1 MTEGIVSM
9 RRLAI
14 VLLSSCLLLAPLLAS
29 AQVNSLPSQPH
40 LLVRGKAEREV
51 IPDRFS
57 ISVQLEQKDPS
68 PEIARTRVQA
78 DAATV
83 LALFKA
89 HKALPES
96 VEASSL
102 SISPRSRYVDGRQ
115 IFDGTQVS
123 RRLSATFSQ
132 LADVRA
138 VLGGLQTS
146 EHLQVTGISPFYSE
160 EVRVRGEL
168 KRDAAAQTRANA
180 RNLAEA
186 YGVQLGG
193 LYTISEVAPN
203 FAYGI
208 QAGSWGEMTRQGR
221 PMPPSPPAPMSDIGE
236 ARAAD
241 KIRGESLEAGSV
253 TLTEYVYAIFLIAS

>member
-1 MTEGIVSM
+1 M

-57 ISVQLEQKDPS
+57 VSVQLEQKDAS
-68 PEIARTRVQA
+68 PETARTRVQA

-89 HKALPES
+89 HKALPET

-102 SISPRSRYVDGRQ
+102 AISPSSRYVDGRQ
-115 IFDGTQVS
+115 VFEGTKV
-123 RRLSATFSQ
+123 RRTLSATFSQ

-146 EHLQVTGISPFYSE
+146 EHLQVNGISPSYGD

-208 QAGSWGEMTRQGR
+208 EAGSWGETTRQGR
-221 PMPPSPPAPMSDIGE
+221 PMPPSPSAPGYGFSAAG
-236 ARAAD
+236 AAD
-241 KIRGESLEAGSV
+241 EISGESLEAGSL
-253 TLTEYVYAIFLIAS
+253 TLTEYVYAIFLIAP